1 MKYLMNTSLPLIKPR
16 HNPAP
21 ADIDA
26 AMWTLIYN
34 VFGLDGAGFTAD
46 EGRTT
51 CRTTQKEKLEAAYD
65 KSMTGESV
73 NSSEED
79 SLLYDYYEP
88 LTVTLTHI
96 LNQKAGIAWTS
107 YSHTGVP
114 VPVLAMGNSS
124 GPL

>member
-1 MKYLMNTSLPLIKPR
+1 
-16 HNPAP
+16 
-21 ADIDA
+21 
-26 AMWTLIYN
+26 
-34 VFGLDGAGFTAD
+34 
-46 EGRTT
+46 
-51 CRTTQKEKLEAAYD
+51 
-65 KSMTGESV
+65 MTGESV

-124 GPL
+124 ALFNGFYDNTDVAKKDC